1 MWCVELFLFG
11 TKVAFATFGVDVS
24 AECGVWSCLHN
35 TDGAQ
40 FMITR
45 GWQSYG
51 AFDSTSIPNLQNAR
65 SAGIEYTDV
74 YMFPCRGMSA
84 STQMI
89 DLINDLK
96 ANSPKKTNVST
107 GVISAKGLRAGYTK
121 EEKENLGKRIKKV
134 IDPNSFAPKNK
145 TRPSWRPPQDPS
157 VEYGMIWL
165 DIEYNPSSG
174 CSWASYTASENCQYA
189 QQLASTG
196 KANGATIGVYSSQ
209 YEWETVMGSAGAC
222 TDLTSYPLWYAHY
235 DNDPSFSDYPSYAFG
250 GWKTPAMKQYEGDVT
265 LCSFDVDED
274 YY

>member
-96 ANSPKKTNVST
+96 ANSPKKQMFQLVSLVQKDFVQ
-107 GVISAKGLRAGYTK
+107 VIQKK
-121 EEKENLGKRIKKV
+121 KKRI
-134 IDPNSFAPKNK
+134 
-145 TRPSWRPPQDPS
+145 
-157 VEYGMIWL
+157 
-165 DIEYNPSSG
+165 
-174 CSWASYTASENCQYA
+174 
-189 QQLASTG
+189 
-196 KANGATIGVYSSQ
+196 
-209 YEWETVMGSAGAC
+209 
-222 TDLTSYPLWYAHY
+222 
-235 DNDPSFSDYPSYAFG
+235 
-250 GWKTPAMKQYEGDVT
+250 
-265 LCSFDVDED
+265 
-274 YY
+274 